1 MYAPAARKI
10 KGREVRLKEHTEYGE
25 RGYRDKEKKRDDKE
39 RGKEHLFTLTN
50 QSVRVR
56 ACSYT

>member
-10 KGREVRLKEHTEYGE
+10 QGREVRLKEHTEYGE

-39 RGKEHLFTLTN
+39 REEKSIHLH
-50 QSVRVR
+50 
-56 ACSYT
+56 